1 MNVFVTEQCPYKSAE
16 VLPDKHIVK
25 MPLETCQMLAVV
37 YSKWYFNWG
46 DDLLPKKDGS
56 PYNTKKGAFRGH
68 PCTVWAAEDI
78 NKTAWLIAH
87 GVALCYEYWKRYDKI
102 HSCSKTIQEAREVF
116 TKQTKK
122 DLSIHKDVKDFAFA
136 GPDEFKYDTSIDIF
150 TQYKKYIASKPWV
163 KDNYLRIPDRKPDW
177 VTANV

>member
-1 MNVFVTEQCPYKSAE
+1 MNIFVTDPDPCESAK
-16 VLPDKHIVK
+16 VLPDKHVVK

-46 DDLLPKKDGS
+46 DELLHKKDGS

-87 GVALCYEYWKRYDKI
+87 GVALCYEYWKRYGKI

-116 TKQTKK
+116 NKQTKK

-163 KDNYLRIPDRKPDW
+163 KDNYLRIPDRKPSW
-177 VTANV
+177 IQ

>member
-46 DDLLPKKDGS
+46 DELLHKKDGS

-102 HSCSKTIQEAREVF
+102 HSCSKTIQEARQVF

-163 KDNYLRIPDRKPDW
+163 KDNYLRIPDRKPSW
-177 VTANV
+177 VY

>member
-1 MNVFVTEQCPYKSAE
+1 MNIFVTDPDPCESAK
-16 VLPDKHIVK
+16 VLPDKHVVK

-46 DDLLPKKDGS
+46 DELLHKKDGS

-122 DLSIHKDVKDFAFA
+122 DLSIHRDVKDFAFA

-163 KDNYLRIPDRKPDW
+163 KDNYLRIPDRKPNW
-177 VTANV
+177 VS